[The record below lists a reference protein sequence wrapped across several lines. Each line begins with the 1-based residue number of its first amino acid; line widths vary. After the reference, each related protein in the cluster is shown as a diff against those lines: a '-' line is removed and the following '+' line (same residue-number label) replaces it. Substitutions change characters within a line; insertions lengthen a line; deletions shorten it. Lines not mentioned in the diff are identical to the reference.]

1 MKRNN
6 ASKDWKY
13 RPAESLQP
21 VGPRQSTVNPDRAF
35 YYAINLQINL
45 GSRPEKISG
54 SSLDTNAVQI
64 VLQIIFVDRFMYNK
78 LMLV

>member
-1 MKRNN
+1 MTEASQCK
-6 ASKDWKY
+6 SKDWKY
-13 RPAESLQP
+13 RPAGSLQP

-35 YYAINLQINL
+35 YYAINLQIDL

-54 SSLDTNAVQI
+54 SSLDTNAVLKII
-64 VLQIIFVDRFMYNK
+64 VVDRVMYNK